1 MKIVVIGGTGL
12 IGSKVVE
19 MLRQGGNEVVVATPD
34 TGVNTITGEGLAE
47 AFRGAEVVVDVSNS
61 PSLDGEAAMKFF
73 KTAGMNIADE
83 EIAAGVK
90 HHVALSVVGTDRL
103 QESPYLQAKQF
114 QEHLIKA
121 SRTPYTLVHATQ
133 FFEFIRG
140 IAQSATDDDTVR
152 LPHNLFQP
160 MAAKDVAE
168 AVAKVALD
176 EPAYGTVEIGGPEKF
191 YMDELAARVLA
202 YDHDLR
208 TVIADPEAR
217 YFGAKLD
224 DEALVPGPDAQLGQT
239 QFDWWLQ
246 NVPPPPKPT
255 TAAQPTPVR
264 A

>member
-19 MLRQGGNEVVVATPD
+19 ILRQGGNEVVVAAPD

-47 AFRGAEVVVDVSNS
+47 AFRGASVVVDVSNS
-61 PSLDGEAAMKFF
+61 PSLDGDAAKDFF
-73 KTAGMNIADE
+73 KTAGINIADE

-90 HHVALSVVGTDRL
+90 HHVALSVVGTGKLKD
-103 QESPYLQAKQF
+103 SPYLEAKQL
-114 QEHLIKA
+114 QENIIKA

-140 IAQSATDDDTVR
+140 IAQSATDGDTVR

-168 AVAKVALD
+168 AVAKAALD
-176 EPAYGTVEIGGPEKF
+176 QPAYATVEIGGPEKF

-202 YDHDLR
+202 YDDDPR
-208 TVIADPEAR
+208 TVIADPEAK
-217 YFGAKLD
+217 YFGAKLN
-224 DEALVPGPDAQLGQT
+224 DEVLVPGPNARLGRT

-246 NVPPPPKPT
+246 NVPPPPKP
-255 TAAQPTPVR
+255 AISIQPTPVR